1 MNNFFCNHKT
11 QKSDPEHTFS
21 EIDINYRRDYS
32 KGKSFK
38 VSIWNE
44 IDTYNNDDFIQD
56 FVIYNQS
63 LWARIDSTPS
73 TNEVPTEGP
82 WTKVMDGVSDVQFK
96 EDGNKIFWKYEDE
109 SEWKDLFELDVVSE
123 SEIKNMLKDI
133 ATDVD
138 SNFYDKTLSETS
150 VNAVQN
156 KVITQALNKKA
167 DKTELS
173 KKQDVISDLSE
184 IRNKAKSALQSVPSE
199 YITES
204 ELANKGYLT
213 EHQDISGKQDK
224 IADLAQIRANAQKG
238 ATALQTVPSEYATK
252 TDVSNEVAKIVNSAP
267 KAFDTLKE
275 IADWIEEDAEPAIV
289 LANKVEQKVD
299 KVEGLGLSEE
309 NYTADDKAKLA
320 GLENY
325 DDSEI
330 KEDLAKK
337 ADKSEIPTKMSQLE
351 QDIEVGSG
359 YDDTEIKQEI
369 AELAEKMGNISPTP
383 MVSVTY
389 AELVELRN
397 NGGLVAGM
405 QYRITDYVTT
415 TTQENTRSAGHQFDI
430 IVTADNENT
439 LNEVARA
446 CRSEFDIEKYK
457 DAYSGSSEVKM
468 LYVGLFN
475 HEGKEY
481 HLYESESHN
490 LQMLVDFNS
499 VINLDF
505 IYTSAEYPYSI
516 LPLYTRW
523 NDEGQWGGWYDGRGE
538 GEDIVFKHNPAEAT
552 YFNSSNLAAWQI
564 WYSLD
569 NDIERF
575 VWAKDLS
582 VDTYD
587 SSECNIKSELID
599 GNIFIT
605 PLSFSGYMWNDPLN
619 GEEYD
624 AKVENDLVYEWGFEE
639 EPNGSQSL
647 VLYKSDVDIYV
658 DEGVDYGDKFF
669 YRGVV
674 EVDGEEYDYWQKC
687 EKGKDYNI
695 GAVDGGD
702 SGRKAYALTERIVEG
717 DIIHISYTSK
727 GNGVIYRMIDEWGN
741 ECPYDFK
748 NIQFKRG
755 IYAQG
760 KGIANINGDED
771 FNVFCYTFSWED
783 EERIIMDSSI
793 FGNNGFIVN
802 DEGIIPGVFG
812 NIIKPCMTCEF
823 VPKHP
828 RITTQQL
835 NDIVFLDTYGYDG
848 GIFYGCIANTFG
860 NNCRRNNFNSKCKYN
875 TLGNNCL
882 DNYFEKDCG
891 SNTLGDNCNINV
903 FGEGCSDNVLGD
915 MCISN
920 VLGNYSS
927 KNTFG
932 PDCYDN
938 RLGESCEQNSFGIS
952 CYINSLGNTSRDNSF
967 GNHCYTNIVGFN
979 FIGNTLGNECRYNEF
994 GDQCQFNNIGNE
1006 CSFIS
1011 TRRRADNTSELIPY
1025 CRYIKIDDG
1034 CSYLTIYPT
1043 PEGEIKKHNNIQNLH
1058 IKRGVFG
1065 NSSNYIYIGIDEL
1078 SKRYE
1083 KTIAYNSKYELKQY
1097 CEADLI
1103 Q

>member
-1 MNNFFCNHKT
+1 
-11 QKSDPEHTFS
+11 
-21 EIDINYRRDYS
+21 
-32 KGKSFK
+32 
-38 VSIWNE
+38 
-44 IDTYNNDDFIQD
+44 
-56 FVIYNQS
+56 
-63 LWARIDSTPS
+63 
-73 TNEVPTEGP
+73 
-82 WTKVMDGVSDVQFK
+82 
-96 EDGNKIFWKYEDE
+96 
-109 SEWKDLFELDVVSE
+109 
-123 SEIKNMLKDI
+123 
-133 ATDVD
+133 
-138 SNFYDKTLSETS
+138 
-150 VNAVQN
+150 
-156 KVITQALNKKA
+156 
-167 DKTELS
+167 
-173 KKQDVISDLSE
+173 
-184 IRNKAKSALQSVPSE
+184 
-199 YITES
+199 
-204 ELANKGYLT
+204 
-213 EHQDISGKQDK
+213 
-224 IADLAQIRANAQKG
+224 
-238 ATALQTVPSEYATK
+238 
-252 TDVSNEVAKIVNSAP
+252 
-267 KAFDTLKE
+267 
-275 IADWIEEDAEPAIV
+275 
-289 LANKVEQKVD
+289 
-299 KVEGLGLSEE
+299 
-309 NYTADDKAKLA
+309 
-320 GLENY
+320 
-325 DDSEI
+325 
-330 KEDLAKK
+330 
-337 ADKSEIPTKMSQLE
+337 
-351 QDIEVGSG
+351 
-359 YDDTEIKQEI
+359 
-369 AELAEKMGNISPTP
+369 
-383 MVSVTY
+383 
-389 AELVELRN
+389 
-397 NGGLVAGM
+397 
-405 QYRITDYVTT
+405 
-415 TTQENTRSAGHQFDI
+415 
-430 IVTADNENT
+430 
-439 LNEVARA
+439 
-446 CRSEFDIEKYK
+446 
-457 DAYSGSSEVKM
+457 
-468 LYVGLFN
+468 
-475 HEGKEY
+475 
-481 HLYESESHN
+481 
-490 LQMLVDFNS
+490 
-499 VINLDF
+499 
-505 IYTSAEYPYSI
+505 
-516 LPLYTRW
+516 
-523 NDEGQWGGWYDGRGE
+523 
-538 GEDIVFKHNPAEAT
+538 
-552 YFNSSNLAAWQI
+552 
-564 WYSLD
+564 
-569 NDIERF
+569 
-575 VWAKDLS
+575 
-582 VDTYD
+582 
-587 SSECNIKSELID
+587 
-599 GNIFIT
+599 
-605 PLSFSGYMWNDPLN
+605 MWNDPVN

-658 DEGVDYGDKFF
+658 DKGVDYDDKFF

-695 GAVDGGD
+695 DAVDGGD

-783 EERIIMDSSI
+783 EEKIIMDSSI
-793 FGNNGFIVN
+793 FGNNGFIIN

-812 NIIKPCMTCEF
+812 NIIKPYMTCEF

-848 GIFYGCIANTFG
+848 GMFYGCIANTFG
-860 NNCRRNNFNSKCKYN
+860 NNCRRNNFNSNCKYN

-967 GNHCYTNIVGFN
+967 GNHCGENSFGAECTSNSLGNSCINNIFGDKSSNNLFGNYCYKNNFGSNCSFNVLGNKCHENTLQGGCDGNELGSCCEQNSFASNCYGNKLNIMCSRNSIGSSCFNNTLGESCYSNIVGFN

-994 GDQCQFNNIGNE
+994 GDQCKFNNIGNE